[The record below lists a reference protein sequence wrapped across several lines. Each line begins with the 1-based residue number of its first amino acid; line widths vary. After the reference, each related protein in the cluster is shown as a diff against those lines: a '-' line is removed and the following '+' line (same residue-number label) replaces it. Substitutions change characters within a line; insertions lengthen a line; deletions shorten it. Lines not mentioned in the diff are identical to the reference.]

1 MDEYNVIISKEK
13 LTIPAELLKKA
24 SSLDGY
30 RDRKVRKFVL
40 SHRMCVRDGGLR
52 AKMPESGDDGEL
64 KEHVGI
70 VVLNEKKSRFLF
82 RKKYM
87 EYIVLSVKWV

>member
-1 MDEYNVIISKEK
+1 
-13 LTIPAELLKKA
+13 
-24 SSLDGY
+24 
-30 RDRKVRKFVL
+30 
-40 SHRMCVRDGGLR
+40 
-52 AKMPESGDDGEL
+52 MPKSGDDGEL

>member
-1 MDEYNVIISKEK
+1 MLMVI
-13 LTIPAELLKKA
+13 
-24 SSLDGY
+24 GY
-30 RDRKVRKFVL
+30 RDREVQKFAL
-40 SHRMCVRDGGLR
+40 SFNHLLV
-52 AKMPESGDDGEL
+52 PESGDDGEL

>member
-1 MDEYNVIISKEK
+1 
-13 LTIPAELLKKA
+13 
-24 SSLDGY
+24 
-30 RDRKVRKFVL
+30 
-40 SHRMCVRDGGLR
+40 
-52 AKMPESGDDGEL
+52 MPESRDDREL

-70 VVLNEKKSRFLF
+70 AFFNEKKSRFLF

>member
-1 MDEYNVIISKEK
+1 MENRIIQD
-13 LTIPAELLKKA
+13 KKKRQA
-24 SSLDGY
+24 GRWRSPG
-30 RDRKVRKFVL
+30 
-40 SHRMCVRDGGLR
+40 
-52 AKMPESGDDGEL
+52 KMPESGDDREL

>member
-1 MDEYNVIISKEK
+1 MPHCLRSRKMRWNWREK
-13 LTIPAELLKKA
+13 HFDAHGDWLSGQESARFCAFFNHLL
-24 SSLDGY
+24 
-30 RDRKVRKFVL
+30 V
-40 SHRMCVRDGGLR
+40 
-52 AKMPESGDDGEL
+52 PESGDDGEL

>member
-1 MDEYNVIISKEK
+1 ME
-13 LTIPAELLKKA
+13 
-24 SSLDGY
+24 
-30 RDRKVRKFVL
+30 
-40 SHRMCVRDGGLR
+40 MQ
-52 AKMPESGDDGEL
+52 ESGDDGEF